1 MDAEFFD
8 SALNDRQAD
17 DASIGITPNCL
28 AEEADRLRKQLL
40 LASGDD
46 LAVCHS
52 PRPAV
57 QHIRITPP
65 LRGSRRSRAGLLANA
80 LSLSKGR
87 RRCPE
92 PAVPEPVEGSKALP

>member
-1 MDAEFFD
+1 MQREGSFYTCSGIDAEFFD

-65 LRGSRRSRAGLLANA
+65 LRGVAEA
-80 LSLSKGR
+80 
-87 RRCPE
+87 E
-92 PAVPEPVEGSKALP
+92 PAF